1 MPDRILV
8 INPNSTD
15 AVTGAIDDAM
25 APLRITGGSE
35 IACMTLREGPPGVE
49 SQEGCGRRHRAALPR
64 DPRRRARNAVS
75 GRSPSWPA
83 RRRGICG
90 TSPRWEELPM
100 PDLDQIKQEDQ
111 EALTCGSGSPRVG

>member
-1 MPDRILV
+1 MARKKILV

-49 SQEGCGRRHRAALPR
+49 SQEGCGRRHRAALR
-64 DPRRRARNAVS
+64 LAFDVGKRRLRHRQTD
-75 GRSPSWPA
+75 GHRSNHDTDCCHRPNRFESA
-83 RRRGICG
+83 
-90 TSPRWEELPM
+90 
-100 PDLDQIKQEDQ
+100 
-111 EALTCGSGSPRVG
+111 